1 MEFLFALYQMIR
13 IVADVVLFIVII
25 QMIIGLLF
33 SFNVIDRRNEF
44 LGAVYV
50 SLNKVLE
57 PVLGPIRRR
66 MPDTGAI
73 DFSPLVL
80 LILLQFSVIL
90 IGAAMKSAY

>member
-1 MEFLFALYQMIR
+1 MIR